1 MLTTGI
7 FCPAKLTKA
16 QQTSSGVVT
25 IAFDDGDQD
34 QYNYAYPL
42 LQQYGMAGTF
52 YVITGF
58 LGTSGYMTVPELQT
72 MQANGSEI
80 GSHSVD
86 HPDFTQISDSQIN
99 EECNESQQFLQSNGL
114 SAVNFAYPYGD
125 ANSHTDSI
133 VLQYYRSARY
143 SYQSN
148 WLNPISPS
156 TDIPMGFA
164 GEAASVTTALSQDEA
179 AVDQA
184 IATNSWVIIFFHHVV
199 PAANVASYLPYGI
212 DTTDFSTLLS
222 YIANARV
229 ASGLKVLTI
238 NQALNLGSIY
248 PPSTS
253 NKVVVSPSSP
263 NMDTGQSETFAASAW
278 GGTSPYKYHWYFNG
292 QNVGANSPNFTFDS
306 SSVGSFPLYVNVTDS
321 SKTPLT
327 IESRTLTI
335 QVNSA
340 LATPTLSIDLDTVDQ
355 GQTSTLTSTDITGTG
370 TNPYTYQWMQ
380 KAPGDSS
387 FSTINNANSPS
398 YNFVTDSATTTG
410 AWNFK
415 LQVTDSADSP
425 STTTS
430 KAVTV
435 TVSPALATPTA
446 YASLGTIDQGQTS
459 SLTST
464 DITQTG
470 TSPYTYQWMQQS
482 PGDYS
487 FSIINNAKT
496 NNYDF
501 VTDDDTATGTWNFEL
516 QVTDSADSPVTLI
529 SNEVT
534 VVVNP
539 TLSTPAINANS
550 GSVDQGQTSTLT
562 STDITGT
569 GTNPY
574 TYQWMQKAPG
584 DSSFSTINNANS
596 PSYNF
601 VTDSATT
608 TGAWNFKLQVT
619 DSADSPSTTTSKAV
633 TVTVSPALATPTA
646 YASLGTIDQGQTSS
660 LTSTD
665 ITQTGTSPYTYQ
677 WMQQSPG
684 DGSYYAISKAISSNY
699 SFETSGS
706 TITGSWS
713 FELQV
718 TDSVGTVVNSSPV
731 TIMVSSA
738 LVAPTVS
745 ASADTLDQGQT
756 STLSSTDISTGTSLY
771 TYQWFAKA
779 LGDGSYSAMS
789 DASAPSYYFDTSK
802 STTTGAWSF
811 MLQVTDATGVAVNST
826 AVVVTV
832 NTAPA
837 VNVSPTSQTI
847 YVGQSQTL
855 TATASYGS
863 SDLTYQWYLNNNPIG
878 TNSSTYNYTPDN
890 AGSASIYVIL
900 IDSATNPQTATS
912 NTAKIIINALTIT
925 TTAGTGGTITPSGI
939 VICQLW

>member
-1 MLTTGI
+1 MLI
-7 FCPAKLTKA
+7 
-16 QQTSSGVVT
+16 
-25 IAFDDGDQD
+25 
-34 QYNYAYPL
+34 
-42 LQQYGMAGTF
+42 
-52 YVITGF
+52 
-58 LGTSGYMTVPELQT
+58 
-72 MQANGSEI
+72 
-80 GSHSVD
+80 
-86 HPDFTQISDSQIN
+86 
-99 EECNESQQFLQSNGL
+99 
-114 SAVNFAYPYGD
+114 
-125 ANSHTDSI
+125 
-133 VLQYYRSARY
+133 R
-143 SYQSN
+143 
-148 WLNPISPS
+148 
-156 TDIPMGFA
+156 
-164 GEAASVTTALSQDEA
+164 
-179 AVDQA
+179 
-184 IATNSWVIIFFHHVV
+184 
-199 PAANVASYLPYGI
+199 
-212 DTTDFSTLLS
+212 
-222 YIANARV
+222 
-229 ASGLKVLTI
+229 
-238 NQALNLGSIY
+238 
-248 PPSTS
+248 
-253 NKVVVSPSSP
+253 
-263 NMDTGQSETFAASAW
+263 
-278 GGTSPYKYHWYFNG
+278 
-292 QNVGANSPNFTFDS
+292 
-306 SSVGSFPLYVNVTDS
+306 
-321 SKTPLT
+321 
-327 IESRTLTI
+327 
-335 QVNSA
+335 
-340 LATPTLSIDLDTVDQ
+340 
-355 GQTSTLTSTDITGTG
+355 
-370 TNPYTYQWMQ
+370 
-380 KAPGDSS
+380 
-387 FSTINNANSPS
+387 
-398 YNFVTDSATTTG
+398 
-410 AWNFK
+410 
-415 LQVTDSADSP
+415 
-425 STTTS
+425 
-430 KAVTV
+430 
-435 TVSPALATPTA
+435 
-446 YASLGTIDQGQTS
+446 
-459 SLTST
+459 
-464 DITQTG
+464 
-470 TSPYTYQWMQQS
+470 
-482 PGDYS
+482 
-487 FSIINNAKT
+487 
-496 NNYDF
+496 
-501 VTDDDTATGTWNFEL
+501 
-516 QVTDSADSPVTLI
+516 
-529 SNEVT
+529 
-534 VVVNP
+534 
-539 TLSTPAINANS
+539 
-550 GSVDQGQTSTLT
+550 SVDQGQTSTLT

-939 VICQLW
+939 VSVNYGSNQTFNITPNTGYTTTQVTVNGNPIGSASSYTFTNIQSTQIITATFTLIPNSTSAPNDTPTPAHTTSPKPTTSPTPTATPNAAPTSSTPDSPNKAQSSNAQEITYGITAAVIAVAIASIAAFVLRKNIEHKN